1 VDRHDEESDRRY
13 DGSPFD
19 GRIKGKTMNK
29 LYEIIKRPIISEKS
43 TALTELAGK
52 YVFEVDAKSN
62 KHEIRDAVQ
71 QLFKVNVREVR
82 TLMVHGK
89 IKRMAKSTVKR
100 ANWKKAIVTLNE
112 GQKIDFFQNPQ
123 A

>member
-1 VDRHDEESDRRY
+1 MS
-13 DGSPFD
+13 
-19 GRIKGKTMNK
+19 K

-43 TALTELAGK
+43 TALTELASK
-52 YVFEVDAKSN
+52 YVFEVDSNAN
-62 KHEIRDAVQ
+62 KHEIRDAIQ

-89 IKRMAKSTVKR
+89 IKRMAKSTIKR